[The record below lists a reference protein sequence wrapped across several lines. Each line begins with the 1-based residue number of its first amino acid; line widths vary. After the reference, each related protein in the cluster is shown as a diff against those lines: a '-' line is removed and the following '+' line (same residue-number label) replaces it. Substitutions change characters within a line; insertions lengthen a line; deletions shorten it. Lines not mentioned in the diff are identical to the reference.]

1 MVIELRDVL
10 KTYKTGGQPIK
21 AVDNVSFQAAKGEFV
36 AIMGHSGS
44 GKTTLLNLMGGLA
57 RPDSGS
63 VVIDGID
70 LISISDSV
78 LSEFRNKKMSF
89 IFQFAS
95 LIPTL
100 TSVENI
106 MLPSVFS
113 RESGSNL
120 RAAACELLE
129 MVGLADKMNSYPSQL
144 SGGQQ
149 RRVAIARAFINNP
162 EIIFADEPTGDLDE
176 DAEAEIIKLFKTMNK
191 EKGITFIMVTHSSSI
206 ANEAGRV
213 MRMHNGRL
221 GNA

>member
-120 RAAACELLE
+120 RAAAFELLE